1 MQTKTSTPNRPPK
14 QLALPG
20 IEFAPPKVRSHGIRE
35 AHTYPLVSRGKRPG
49 RAFSSFRVPAVEAWA
64 YPEIELRTGNSAPC
78 LVLDLDGAT
87 ALERALWVVEKH
99 QAHEWNCSVTRKD
112 GGGTH
117 LIWTLDRPVLTGPD
131 MRISPIRLL
140 GRVAEYYAQVFEA
153 DPGYTGVLTHNP
165 MAEAHGRAF
174 FTNWGPRKPYRI
186 DELAEVIPFGWRIPK
201 VALTAAGRNSALFD
215 ALRRFAGSPDN
226 AEHDLFAVAMAINQG
241 FDIPLGVP
249 EVRGIAKSVT
259 KRRARWIAAGAF
271 YTDEQRTLWGRERGI
286 RSGAARRKR
295 TADRDAAIVQL
306 RAEGLK
312 QAEIAVRVDASQQVV
327 SYVLRRNTN
336 ELLS

>member
-1 MQTKTSTPNRPPK
+1 MHTKFNTPDRPPE
-14 QLALPG
+14 QLELPG
-20 IEFAPPKVRSHGIRE
+20 IEFVPPKVRSHGLRE

-49 RAFSSFRVPAVEAWA
+49 RAFSSFRVAAAEAWA

-87 ALERALWVVEKH
+87 ALQRALWVVE
-99 QAHEWNCSVTRKD
+99 QRQVREWNWSVTRKD

-117 LIWTLDRPVLTGPD
+117 LIWTLDRPVLTGLD
-131 MRISPIRLL
+131 MRIKPIRLL

-165 MAEAHGRAF
+165 MAAAHGRGF
-174 FTNWGPRKPYRI
+174 VTNWGRCEPYRL

-241 FDIPLGVP
+241 FDISAGRS
-249 EVRGIAKSVT
+249 RGSRDCQVCYQ
-259 KRRARWIAAGAF
+259 AAGQV
-271 YTDEQRTLWGRERGI
+271 DRGGR
-286 RSGAARRKR
+286 
-295 TADRDAAIVQL
+295 
-306 RAEGLK
+306 
-312 QAEIAVRVDASQQVV
+312 
-327 SYVLRRNTN
+327 VLHR
-336 ELLS
+336 

>member
-1 MQTKTSTPNRPPK
+1 MQSKTSTPNRPPK
-14 QLALPG
+14 QFSPSRYR
-20 IEFAPPKVRSHGIRE
+20 VRSTKGPLHGLRE
-35 AHTYPLVSRGKRPG
+35 AHTYPLVSRGKRLG
-49 RAFSSFRVPAVEAWA
+49 WAFSSFRVPAVEAWT

-87 ALERALWVVEKH
+87 ALGRALWVVEKH
-99 QAHEWNCSVTRKD
+99 QAREWNWSVTRKD

-140 GRVAEYYAQVFEA
+140 GRVAEYYAHVFEA

-165 MAEAHGRAF
+165 MAAAHGRGF
-174 FTNWGPRKPYRI
+174 VTNWGRHEAYRL
-186 DELAEVIPFGWRIPK
+186 DELAAVIPFGWRIPK
-201 VALTAAGRNSALFD
+201 VALTAAGRNCALFD

-226 AEHDLFAVAMAINQG
+226 AEHDLFAVATAINQG

-259 KRRARWIAAGAF
+259 KRRARWIAAGAY
-271 YTDEQRTLWGRERGI
+271 YTNQQKTLWGRERGV
-286 RSGAARRKR
+286 RSGVARRKR
-295 TADRDAAIVQL
+295 TADRDAAIVEAVQAGRSMRDVAREDGL
-306 RAEGLK
+306 TEG
-312 QAEIAVRVDASQQVV
+312 AVRWIV
-327 SYVLRRNTN
+327 SRGA
-336 ELLS
+336 

>member
-1 MQTKTSTPNRPPK
+1 MHTKFNTPDRPPE
-14 QLALPG
+14 QLELPG
-20 IEFAPPKVRSHGIRE
+20 IEFVPPKVRSHGLRE
-35 AHTYPLVSRGKRPG
+35 AHTYPLVSRGKRPW
-49 RAFSSFRVPAVEAWA
+49 RAFSSFRVAAAEAWA

-87 ALERALWVVEKH
+87 ALGKALWVVEKH
-99 QAHEWNCSVTRKD
+99 QAREWNWSVTRKD

-165 MAEAHGRAF
+165 MAAAHGRGF
-174 FTNWGPRKPYRI
+174 FTNWGRHEAYRL
-186 DELAEVIPFGWRIPK
+186 DELAAVIPFGWRIPK
-201 VALTAAGRNSALFD
+201 VALTAAGRNCALFD

-259 KRRARWIAAGAF
+259 KRRARWSAAGAF

-295 TADRDAAIVQL
+295 TADRDAAIVEAVMAGRSMRDVGREFGL
-306 RAEGLK
+306 TEG
-312 QAEIAVRVDASQQVV
+312 AVRWIV
-327 SYVLRRNTN
+327 RRGA
-336 ELLS
+336 